1 MQIEFVVNGNKT
13 RLDVPGGKRLLDVL
27 REDLHLTGAKEG
39 CGEGECGACTVLMD
53 GEAVHS
59 CMVLAGQLT
68 GHTVTTIEGLEEDGR
83 LGVLQ
88 NAFVEQG
95 AVQCGYCTPGMIM
108 SAAGLLN
115 RTPDPTEEEIRV
127 ALSGNICRCSGYVQI
142 VAAVKAAAQILRQ
155 EGKR

>member
-1 MQIEFVVNGNKT
+1 MQIELIVNGKT
-13 RLDVPGGKRLLDVL
+13 ERLDVPGGKRLLGVL
-27 REDLHLTGAKEG
+27 REDLHLTGVKEG

-68 GHTVTTIEGLEEDGR
+68 GHSVTTIEGLEEDGR

-88 NAFVEQG
+88 SAFVEQG

>member
-1 MQIEFVVNGNKT
+1 MRIEFIVNGKT
-13 RLDVPGGKRLLDVL
+13 ERLDVPGGKRLLDVL

-68 GHTVTTIEGLEEDGR
+68 GHSVTTIEGLEEDGR

-142 VAAVKAAAQILRQ
+142 VRAVRRAAGEEAA
-155 EGKR
+155 E

>member
-1 MQIEFVVNGNKT
+1 MQIELIVNGKT
-13 RLDVPGGKRLLDVL
+13 ERLDVPGGKRLLDVL
-27 REDLHLTGAKEG
+27 REDLHLTGVKEG

-68 GHTVTTIEGLEEDGR
+68 GHSITTIEGLEQDGR

-142 VAAVKAAAQILRQ
+142 VAAVKAAAKILRQ

>member
-1 MQIEFVVNGNKT
+1 MKIEFVVNGKT
-13 RLDVPGGKRLLDVL
+13 ERLDVPGGKRLLDVL

>member
-1 MQIEFVVNGNKT
+1 MQIELIVNGKT
-13 RLDVPGGKRLLDVL
+13 ERLDVPGGKRLLDVL
-27 REDLHLTGAKEG
+27 REDLHLTGVKEG

-59 CMVLAGQLT
+59 CMVLAGPLA
-68 GHTVTTIEGLEEDGR
+68 GHTVTTIEGLEQDGR

>member
-1 MQIEFVVNGNKT
+1 MQIEFIVNGKT
-13 RLDVPGGKRLLDVL
+13 ERLDVPGGKRLLDVL

-53 GEAVHS
+53 GEEVHS
-59 CMVLAGQLT
+59 CMVLAGQLS
-68 GHTVTTIEGLEEDGR
+68 GHSVTTIEGLEEDGR

-108 SAAGLLN
+108 STAGLLN

-142 VAAVKAAAQILRQ
+142 VAAVKAAAEVLRQ